1 MLLYPNAKINLGL
14 NVTGRR
20 PDGYHDIQTVMI
32 PIPSFDILEITPSPS
47 SEAPC
52 VAEQPDCPIP
62 LPSMQGN
69 PDAEPRDTLKCT
81 GLPIDCPMEK
91 NLVIKAL
98 RAMREMRL
106 IPFVDISLCKQTPD
120 GAGLGGGSADAAYM
134 LKGLNELFELGM
146 ADKELAQI
154 AARVGADCPFFI
166 YNRPMLCTG
175 TGTDMT
181 PIPLELPADTWIA
194 VVKPPVGVSTA
205 EAYAGVTPKQPE
217 HSITEILRRPAD
229 EWQGLLVN
237 DFEPSVIAKYP
248 VIGQIKQTLIDSG
261 AYYAAMSG
269 SGSAVFGLFHGE
281 VDPEASKHLAPLG
294 CYLIRKLN

>member
-1 MLLYPNAKINLGL
+1 MLLFPNAKINLGL
-14 NVTGRR
+14 NVISRR
-20 PDGYHDIQTVMI
+20 PDGYHDIQTVMV
-32 PIPSFDILEITPSPS
+32 PIPSFDILEITPLPS
-47 SEAPC
+47 GEAPC
-52 VAEQPDCPIP
+52 IAEQPDCPIP
-62 LPSMQGN
+62 P
-69 PDAEPRDTLKCT
+69 EPRDTLTCT
-81 GLPIDCPMEK
+81 GLSIDCPMEK

-98 RAMREMRL
+98 RAMREIRM

-120 GAGLGGGSADAAYM
+120 GAGLGGGSADAAFM
-134 LKGLNELFELGM
+134 LRGLNELFDLGM

-154 AARVGADCPFFI
+154 AARIGADCPFFI

-194 VVKPPVGVSTA
+194 LVKPPVSVSTA
-205 EAYAGVTPKQPE
+205 EAYAGVTPKEPSV
-217 HSITEILRRPAD
+217 SIAEVLQRPAD

-237 DFEPSVIAKYP
+237 DFEPSVIAKCP
-248 VIGQIKQTLIDSG
+248 VIGQIMQTLLDHG

-281 VDPEASKHLAPLG
+281 VDGTLGKLLAPLG